1 MRKDITK
8 KIIITILTMLSMTS
22 IFIES
27 LYLSIILSIGLIFL
41 LYSIFTS
48 KKSVEIVEVEKEV
61 IKEKEVFIQSE
72 NLDPRG
78 DNRPKTCHGCTE
90 QIFFVKE
97 ALPLMKQLS
106 LNTKEYEDRA
116 LSEIF
121 SNFREIF
128 NESDTIVTESESS
141 MKTIFDPQG
150 HNNLAYV
157 TKTSNQILDDFTS
170 FLPVLEDMKSDS
182 NKFINSTIESF
193 NNIEKTTKEIVE
205 LSEQVKVIS
214 INVRIE
220 AARVKDSGGFN
231 VLGNDISSIADK
243 TSLVASRAQD
253 KISDTVQEVEQLK
266 SQLINKI
273 TLVKEMA
280 DNIYSKIS
288 PFDNILSE
296 SSDSVHD
303 VIDKLNSVSDSL
315 NLNLNRIISKLQYQD
330 ITSQES
336 KHIMSFISE
345 IEEMNLLNRDYE
357 LYIDESEKQK
367 IRKRMIDFLQGINPT
382 QNEHKIINQY
392 SKSVGIDTEQQ
403 VKQSEEITL
412 F

>member
-8 KIIITILTMLSMTS
+8 KINIIILLLLTTTN
-22 IFIES
+22 IFVDS
-27 LYLSIILSIGLIFL
+27 LYLAVGIVVCSIL
-41 LYSIFTS
+41 LLLSIFTS
-48 KKSVEIVEVEKEV
+48 KNSEKIIEIEKEV
-61 IKEKEVFIQSE
+61 IKEKKVYIEPE

-78 DNRPKTCHGCTE
+78 SNRPKTCQGCTE

-97 ALPLMKQLS
+97 ALPLMKKLAI
-106 LNTKEYEDRA
+106 NTKKYEDSA

-121 SNFREIF
+121 SNFKDIF

-141 MKTIFDPQG
+141 MKTIFDPLG

-157 TKTSNQILDDFTS
+157 TKTSNEILDDFTS

-231 VLGNDISSIADK
+231 VLGNDISNIADK
-243 TSLVASRAQD
+243 TSQVATRAQD
-253 KISDTVQEVEQLK
+253 KITETVQEVELLK
-266 SQLINKI
+266 SQLMSKI
-273 TLVKEMA
+273 ILVKEMA
-280 DNIYSKIS
+280 DNIFSKIS
-288 PFDNILSE
+288 PFDDILKE
-296 SSDSVHD
+296 SSTSVHD

-336 KHIMSFISE
+336 EHIMNFISE
-345 IEEMNLLNRDYE
+345 IEEMNLLDREFE
-357 LYIDESEKQK
+357 LYIDESEKNR
-367 IRKRMIDFLQGINPT
+367 IRKRMIDFLQSINPT
-382 QNEHKIINQY
+382 QNEYKIINQY
-392 SKSVGIDTEQQ
+392 TQSVGLEEQQ
-403 VKQSEEITL
+403 ETHESSDITL